1 MIDIL
6 AFYDQSEAR
15 ITQQV
20 TELIQSANAGQLD
33 VFIDEALDEL
43 MNLDKKI
50 KGGTLR
56 IAKDGYQEYLK
67 KDGLE
72 KINVE
77 VNYLI
82 DCIVKLENETL
93 AVKIEEHF
101 KKCTDDEGLTEA
113 LEHMNIRLTEVGFS
127 GPEG

>member
-15 ITQQV
+15 ITQQF

-33 VFIDEALDEL
+33 AFIDETLDEL

-82 DCIVKLENETL
+82 DCIVKLENEAL

-101 KKCTDDEGLTEA
+101 SKCTDDEGLTEA
-113 LEHMNIRLTEVGFS
+113 LEHMNIRLREVGFS